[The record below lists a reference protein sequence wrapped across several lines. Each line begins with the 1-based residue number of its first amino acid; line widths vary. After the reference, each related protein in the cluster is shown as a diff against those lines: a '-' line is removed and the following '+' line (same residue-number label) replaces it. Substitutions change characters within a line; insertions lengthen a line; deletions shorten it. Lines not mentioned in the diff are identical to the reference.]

1 MAQSSNRTMAF
12 KVAIA
17 MYSELQKYEDYL
29 IECFGFAGIK
39 FLGEGTTIN
48 HIDAIRDAL
57 PQAIAEAEEII
68 ENADDI
74 ISKAESQASQIIAQ
88 AQAQAQ
94 RLVAESQILRQVEI
108 EAEQIRKAHYQECQA
123 MRSQTEAEI
132 NQLHQK
138 YKQEQEQT
146 HKQEIADLQS
156 MRQEVSDYSDRTL
169 ADLEKKLIDT
179 TKVVQS
185 GRKYIQQELRS
196 RR

>member
-1 MAQSSNRTMAF
+1 MAF

-17 MYSELQKYEDYL
+17 LQNELQKYEDYL

-39 FLGEGTTIN
+39 FVSEGKTN
-48 HIDAIRDAL
+48 DHVDAVRNAL
-57 PQAIAEAEEII
+57 PEAIANAEEVL
-68 ENADDI
+68 ENADSI
-74 ISKAESQASQIIAQ
+74 ILKAENDALQIIAQ
-88 AQAQAQ
+88 AKAQAQ

-108 EAEQIRKAHYQECQA
+108 EAEQIRRSHYQECQA

-132 NQLHQK
+132 NQLRQK
-138 YKQEQEQT
+138 YKQEQEQVY
-146 HKQEIADLQS
+146 KQEIADLQS
-156 MRQEVSDYSDRTL
+156 LRQEVSDYSDRTL

-185 GRKYIQQELRS
+185 GRKYIQQELKN